1 MIAVGNKLPAKMS
14 RVLGLAVAI
23 GSWAVAANA
32 QDTARRFELSPL
44 LGYVIGGTFDDENT
58 RQQLDLDDSQAHGL
72 QLNIRADPQ
81 STYEIQ
87 YAKQATRT
95 KAPGLPS
102 LDVVIEK
109 LEIGGTYEV
118 SEEPTRPF
126 VALTLGASRFKP
138 DDSAFNDDTYFS
150 FSLGGGVKFFMDR
163 PFGITVDARWAGAFV
178 NEDTDVFC
186 LSAGGLT
193 CLIQADAGLTSQF
206 RVLVGFNARF

>member
-1 MIAVGNKLPAKMS
+1 MFALGRKLPAKMF
-14 RVLGLAVAI
+14 RVLGLAVALC
-23 GSWAVAANA
+23 SWAVPANS
-32 QDTARRFELSPL
+32 QDSGRRFELSPL
-44 LGYVIGGTFDDENT
+44 LGYVTGGAFEDENT

-102 LDVVIEK
+102 LDVIIEK
-109 LEIGGTYEV
+109 LEIGGTYEA

-150 FSLGGGVKFFMDR
+150 FSLGGGVKFFMDQ
-163 PFGITVDARWAGAFV
+163 PLGITIDARWVGAFV
-178 NEDTDVFC
+178 DEDTKVFC

-193 CLIQADAGLTSQF
+193 CLIEADAGLTSQF
-206 RVLVGFNARF
+206 RVFVGFNARF

>member
-1 MIAVGNKLPAKMS
+1 MTAVGRKLPSKKS
-14 RVLGLAVAI
+14 GFVAM
-23 GSWAVAANA
+23 VAALCSWSVPAHA
-32 QDTARRFELSPL
+32 QDTARRFEISPL
-44 LGYVIGGTFDDENT
+44 LGYVTGGTFEDENT
-58 RQQLDLDDSQAHGL
+58 SQQLDLDDSQAHGL

-102 LDVVIEK
+102 LDVIIEK

-150 FSLGGGVKFFMDR
+150 FSLGGGVKFFMDQ
-163 PFGITVDARWAGAFV
+163 PFGITLDARWVGAFV
-178 NEDTDVFC
+178 DEDTEVFC

-193 CLIQADAGLTSQF
+193 CLIEADAGLTSQF
-206 RVLVGFNARF
+206 RVFVGFNARF

>member
-1 MIAVGNKLPAKMS
+1 MIAVGGKLPAKMS
-14 RVLGLAVAI
+14 RVLGLAVAL
-23 GSWAVAANA
+23 GSWAVSASA

-44 LGYVIGGTFDDENT
+44 LGYVIGGTFEDEST
-58 RQQLDLDDSQAHGL
+58 RQHLDLDDSQAHGL

-81 STYEIQ
+81 STYEIR

-95 KAPGLPS
+95 NAPGLPS
-102 LDVVIEK
+102 LEVVIEK

-150 FSLGGGVKFFMDR
+150 FSLGGGVKFFMDQ

>member
-1 MIAVGNKLPAKMS
+1 MFAFGRKLPS
-14 RVLGLAVAI
+14 RVSGIIASGVALC
-23 GSWAVAANA
+23 SWAVAVDA
-32 QDTARRFELSPL
+32 QDAERRFELSPM
-44 LGYVIGGTFDDENT
+44 LGYITGGTFEDENT
-58 RQQLDLDDSQAHGL
+58 SQQLDLDDSQAHGL

-95 KAPGLPS
+95 RAPGLPS
-102 LDVVIEK
+102 LDVIIEK
-109 LEIGGTYEV
+109 LEIGGTYEA

-150 FSLGGGVKFFMDR
+150 FSLGGGVKFFMDQ
-163 PFGITVDARWAGAFV
+163 PFGITIDARWAGAFV
-178 NEDTDVFC
+178 DEDTEVFC

-193 CLIQADAGLTSQF
+193 CLIEADAGLTSQF
-206 RVLVGFNARF
+206 RVFVGFNARF